1 MNLVYTID
9 IKALTEA
16 LKQNTDDLKKEL
28 HAGVE
33 LLASATH
40 AKTLEMATE
49 HLGSLQKKYKQG
61 VSFAQVED
69 GMWVVS
75 LDESIMWIE
84 EGFQAWSMYDKIAT
98 SKKAKTAKEGHK
110 YLTIP
115 FEHSKAPSEQS
126 MKAEALTDQIRS
138 FLKQKKIPYKKIE
151 YNQDGSPKMG
161 LIHRFDIKSAQPT
174 KKSKDEALKGVAIYQ
189 RMQGGKV
196 KRDIMTFRVV
206 SEKNKGDGRWEY
218 PAREG
223 AKILDKVYDWCINEW
238 ETKIMPS
245 IMSQYGSKQ
254 Q

>member
-9 IKALTEA
+9 IKSLTGA
-16 LKQNTDDLKKEL
+16 LKQNTDEIKKEL
-28 HAGVE
+28 MAGVE

-40 AKTLEMATE
+40 AKTLELATQN
-49 HLGSLQKKYKQG
+49 LGSLQKQYKKG

-84 EGFQAWSMYDKIAT
+84 EGVANPWSMYDKIAT
-98 SKKAKTAKEGHK
+98 SKKAKTTKAGHK

-115 FEHSKAPSEQS
+115 FEHSKAPSEQTI
-126 MKAEALTDQIRS
+126 KAENLTDQIRA

-151 YNQDGSPKMG
+151 YNNDGSPKIG
-161 LIHRFDIKSAQPT
+161 LIHRFDIQSAQPT
-174 KKSKDEALKGVAIYQ
+174 KKAKDPALKGVAIYQ
-189 RMQGGKV
+189 RMEGGKV
-196 KRDIMTFRVV
+196 KRDVMTFRVV

-223 AKILDKVYDWCINEW
+223 VKILDKVYDWCVNEW
-238 ETKIMPS
+238 ETKILPS
-245 IMSQYGSKQ
+245 IMSQYGSK
-254 Q
+254 